1 MPVKVGING
10 FGRIGRI
17 TFRAITEKYGD
28 SIDVVAINDLSD
40 PKTNAHLLKHDSNYG
55 HFPGTVEVSEDGF
68 IVNGEA
74 VKVFKE
80 RDPANLRWGDVGADI
95 VVESTGFFTDA
106 TKARAHIDSGGAK
119 KVIISAPAKNEDIT
133 IALGVNDELYDPGKH
148 NVLSN
153 ASCTTNCLAP
163 ISKVILDTF
172 GIESAFMTTVH
183 SYTNDQ
189 KIADQVHE
197 DLRRARGAAQSIIP
211 SSTGAAKAISLVI
224 PELKGKM
231 HGIAMRVPTPT
242 VSIVD
247 LVVNTGKSVT
257 AEAANSAFREAAA
270 GRMKGILAVEDE
282 ELVSVD
288 YKGNPHSSI
297 VDSPSTMVMGD
308 KMLKVMSWYDNE
320 WGYSCRVADLIN
332 YMVSK
337 GL

>member
-1 MPVKVGING
+1 MAVKVGING

-28 SIDVVAINDLSD
+28 TIDVVAINDLSD
-40 PKTNAHLLKHDSNYG
+40 PHTNAHLLKHDTNYG
-55 HFPGTVEVSEDGF
+55 HFPGSVEVKEDGF
-68 IVNGEA
+68 VVNGEF

-80 RDPANLRWGDVGADI
+80 RDPANLKWGDVGADVI
-95 VVESTGFFTDA
+95 VESTGFFTDA
-106 TKARAHIDSGGAK
+106 NKAKAHIESGGAK

-133 IALGVNDELYDPGKH
+133 IAMGVNNEKYDAAAH
-148 NVLSN
+148 HVVSN

-163 ISKVILDTF
+163 MAKVILDTF
-172 GIESAFMTTVH
+172 GIEGGLMNTIH

-189 KIADQVHE
+189 RMNDQVHE
-197 DLRRARGAAQSIIP
+197 DLRRARAGAVSMIP
-211 SSTGAAKAISLVI
+211 TSTGAAKAIALVI

-231 HGIAMRVPTPT
+231 HGMSVRVPTPT
-242 VSIVD
+242 VSLVD
-247 LVVNTGKSVT
+247 LVVNTSKSVT
-257 AEAANSAFREAAA
+257 AEAANDAFRAAAA
-270 GRMKGILAVEDE
+270 GPLKGILDITDE

-288 YKGNPHSSI
+288 FKGNPHSSTI
-297 VDSPSTMVMGD
+297 DAANTMVMGD
-308 KMLKVMSWYDNE
+308 KMLKVLSWYDNE